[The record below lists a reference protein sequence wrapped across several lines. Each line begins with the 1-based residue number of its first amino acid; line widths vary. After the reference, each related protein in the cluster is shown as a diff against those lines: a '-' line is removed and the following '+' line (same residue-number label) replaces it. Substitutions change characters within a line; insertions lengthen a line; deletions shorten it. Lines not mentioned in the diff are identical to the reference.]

1 MSPAGKSEGSDGNG
15 GGVDET
21 SVLMRPVSLDE
32 AESADAGQNAQASE
46 PGSGGEPGGE
56 APPTRSAQVVQDDD
70 LEDNA
75 EVPPWQRL
83 TSEVRQP
90 EAESPYTPAASG
102 QLFTD
107 SQSYA
112 DPGYPERLYG
122 DHPGTDYPAGPAGGD
137 QVLYA
142 DQEQTA
148 TNLRPV
154 TAAPHGFADEQ
165 PPQGPPSRSSLD
177 IGSATASAR
186 QQQAGG
192 ATPSALRRPGRGPR
206 RASLQV
212 KRVDP
217 WSVLKLALVLSIAL
231 FFVWLVAVGVLYGVL
246 DGMGVWDQLN
256 GTYSD
261 LVSSGGAGGGEALIS
276 AGRVF
281 GIAAIVGGIN
291 IILFTA
297 ISTVAAF
304 IYNVSADL
312 AGGLE
317 LTLAERE

>member
-1 MSPAGKSEGSDGNG
+1 M
-15 GGVDET
+15 
-21 SVLMRPVSLDE
+21 MRPVSGDG
-32 AESADAGQNAQASE
+32 AEGKAQHTAEESEGQAAGAEQSGDGTQAGNGSARVQAE
-46 PGSGGEPGGE
+46 
-56 APPTRSAQVVQDDD
+56 D
-70 LEDNA
+70 LEGSA
-75 EVPPWQRL
+75 EVPPWQRA
-83 TSEVRQP
+83 TSEVRNP
-90 EAESPYTPAASG
+90 ESDSPYAPASSG
-102 QLFTD
+102 QLPGSTD
-107 SQSYA
+107 RAYDEGRAS
-112 DPGYPERLYG
+112 
-122 DHPGTDYPAGPAGGD
+122 DYPGARTENT

-148 TNLRPV
+148 TNLQPV
-154 TAAPHGFADEQ
+154 PAAPGGGLLSGSEPPPMSSSYGSGRTSVDLGASQ
-165 PPQGPPSRSSLD
+165 PSSRAQPS
-177 IGSATASAR
+177 
-186 QQQAGG
+186 G
-192 ATPSALRRPGRGPR
+192 ATPTALRRPGRGPR

-217 WSVLKLALVLSIAL
+217 WSVLKLALVLSLAL

-246 DGMGVWDQLN
+246 DGMGVWDKLN

-261 LVSSGGAGGGEALIS
+261 LVETGGAAGGSGGPLIS

-281 GIAAIVGGIN
+281 GIAAIIGGIN

-297 ISTVAAF
+297 LSTVAAF